1 MTVGSETAVNE
12 KALARR
18 VKDHVIGSLH
28 DFFAIV
34 QPGFEETAG
43 QELRRLG
50 IAEVKSRTTGGIEFT
65 AKLNDAYRVN
75 LGAGT
80 VSRLL
85 LRLFHFKAT
94 GFGEFC
100 EKMTALPWEL
110 YLKDKT
116 RVSFSIST
124 GRSRLWH
131 KGRLQQETEKAVHN
145 RLAAYGREITFHRS
159 AGVTNAVE
167 QVIFIRLDQN
177 HCQVSLDSSGEL
189 LYQRGYGKYNEKAP
203 LRETLACCILRA
215 ASIDRYQI
223 LLDPFC
229 GSGTFSL
236 EAGFIFSGRPC
247 NLHRDFAFQNWP
259 SFRPV
264 AYQHLKEQLALEFK
278 SRAPAGINRIYCSDI
293 SEKAV
298 KTTSR
303 NLTVTSLESLIE
315 VRQADFFQSRLRA
328 GDPGSV
334 LLVLNPPYGTRLG
347 RPADII
353 GLYRRLGEKI
363 RRDFKG
369 CGYAIIVPD
378 LELEKTLSLPHDQK
392 ILFRNGGLSVSLL
405 IKQGFLHSE
414 NQDGEACRPKAG
426 VCAPGYLKKQ
436 KSENF

>member
-1 MTVGSETAVNE
+1 MTPGNEPAVNE
-12 KALARR
+12 KALVRR
-18 VKDHVIGSLH
+18 VKDHVIGNRH
-28 DFFAIV
+28 DFFAVV
-34 QPGFEETAG
+34 QPGFEETTVE
-43 QELRRLG
+43 ELRRLG
-50 IAEVKSRTTGGIEFT
+50 IADFTSRATGGIEFT

-100 EKMTALPWEL
+100 EKMTASPWEL
-110 YLKDKT
+110 HLKDRT
-116 RVSFSIST
+116 NVSFSIST

-131 KGRLQQETEKAVHN
+131 KGRLLQETEKAVHN

-159 AGVTNAVE
+159 AGETNAAE
-167 QVIFIRLDQN
+167 QAIFVRLDQN
-177 HCQVSLDSSGEL
+177 QCQVSLDSSGEL

-203 LRETLACCILRA
+203 LRESLACCILRA

-236 EAGFIFSGRPC
+236 EAGLIFSGRPC

-259 SFRPV
+259 SFRPA
-264 AYQHLKEQLALEFK
+264 AYQHLKEQLASEFK
-278 SRAPAGINRIYCSDI
+278 SQAPAGITRIYCSDI

-298 KTTSR
+298 KTTAR
-303 NLTVTSLESLIE
+303 NLAVTGLESRIE
-315 VRQADFFQSRLRA
+315 VRQADFFQLLPPA
-328 GDPGSV
+328 VDPGSV

-347 RPADII
+347 RHADIS
-353 GLYRRLGEKI
+353 GLYRHIGEKI

-369 CGYAIIVPD
+369 CGYAIIVPG
-378 LELEKTLSLPHDQK
+378 LELEKILSLPHDQK
-392 ILFRNGGLSVSLL
+392 ILFRNGGLPVSLL
-405 IKQGFLHSE
+405 IKQGVSHPANYDSH
-414 NQDGEACRPKAG
+414 A
-426 VCAPGYLKKQ
+426 
-436 KSENF
+436 